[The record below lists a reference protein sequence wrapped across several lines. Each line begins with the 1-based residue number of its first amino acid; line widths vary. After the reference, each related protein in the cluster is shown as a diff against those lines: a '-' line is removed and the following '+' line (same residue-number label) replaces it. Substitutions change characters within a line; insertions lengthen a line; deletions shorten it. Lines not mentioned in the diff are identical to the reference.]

1 MKKLAENLQDSLVY
15 MRNSNGERANRVLA
29 KTLSATGTYITL
41 EQLKRLMPEKAQE
54 IESMT
59 RAKIEGEFAG
69 HDPSMVNMDAKAA
82 LMESDYKRAS
92 FVIHE
97 KEDGTYSLLRS
108 KLVDRADIIEFMP
121 FKPESVDTLEFAR
134 VAREAME
141 RQINHKKFD
150 GTSSLTPA
158 EIEATIKIGANEA
171 AKLESKEKVERLTL
185 PLENLSQMTEQD
197 AKRAI
202 LDVMVATESWVN
214 KDGSE
219 RLLTDDMKEQFDS
232 HVKVRAEENYE
243 NRTRGR
249 DLLAAGYT
257 QEKLDGVKQ
266 NLLKEA
272 GQTYVRKDPSTGE
285 YYLKRFEDI
294 YVFDKSR
301 IKRFPIDLE
310 ALKLEDLKEVSL
322 AAIEKHGQSDVFRDT
337 SSYTGEEIKQIL
349 SNSKYCLSGKL
360 EQRRQAAQASMGRA
374 TKDVREPEMRGAFA
388 ALKSL
393 FSKKDPNK
401 DDKDK

>member
-59 RAKIEGEFAG
+59 RAKIEGEFVG
-69 HDPSMVNMDAKAA
+69 HDPSMVNMDAKEA
-82 LMESDYKRAS
+82 LIESNYKRAS

-141 RQINHKKFD
+141 GQINHKKFD

-202 LDVMVATESWVN
+202 LDVMVATESWVT

-219 RLLTDDMKEQFDS
+219 RLLTADPKEQFDS
-232 HVKVRAEENYE
+232 H
-243 NRTRGR
+243 
-249 DLLAAGYT
+249 
-257 QEKLDGVKQ
+257 
-266 NLLKEA
+266 
-272 GQTYVRKDPSTGE
+272 
-285 YYLKRFEDI
+285 
-294 YVFDKSR
+294 
-301 IKRFPIDLE
+301 
-310 ALKLEDLKEVSL
+310 
-322 AAIEKHGQSDVFRDT
+322 
-337 SSYTGEEIKQIL
+337 
-349 SNSKYCLSGKL
+349 C
-360 EQRRQAAQASMGRA
+360 
-374 TKDVREPEMRGAFA
+374 
-388 ALKSL
+388 
-393 FSKKDPNK
+393 
-401 DDKDK
+401 

>member
-108 KLVDRADIIEFMP
+108 KLVDRAD
-121 FKPESVDTLEFAR
+121 
-134 VAREAME
+134 
-141 RQINHKKFD
+141 
-150 GTSSLTPA
+150 LTPA

-197 AKRAI
+197 AKRVI

-232 HVKVRAEENYE
+232 HCKAKAEEKYE

-294 YVFDKSR
+294 YEFDKSR

-322 AAIEKHGQSDVFRDT
+322 AAIEKHGQSDVFRET